1 MFKRFII
8 TSLFLVSVA
17 SAQFGIYLSE
27 RPKVCLEEALPIALN
42 AARSKVPDL
51 SRFALHSVKP
61 RALKGDPRGEH
72 WQFLWQE
79 LPFKTHI
86 RGVVVRVYMNDGSTA
101 VENIQE

>member
-1 MFKRFII
+1 MFKWSLI
-8 TSLFLVSVA
+8 TFLFLVGFA

-27 RPKVCLEEALPIALN
+27 RPKVSLEEALPIALN
-42 AARSKVPDL
+42 AARSRVPDL
-51 SRFALHSVKP
+51 SRFALHSVRP
-61 RALKGDPRGEH
+61 RVLKGDSKGQY